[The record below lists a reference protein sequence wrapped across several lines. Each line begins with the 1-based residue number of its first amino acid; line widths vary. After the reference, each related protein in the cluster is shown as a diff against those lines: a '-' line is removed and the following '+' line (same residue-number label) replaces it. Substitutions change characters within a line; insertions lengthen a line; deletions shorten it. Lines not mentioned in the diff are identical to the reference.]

1 MHCFLCLFYIS
12 LLNKVFSG
20 CFRQAFFN
28 LGDKKKV
35 VAGCGR
41 HVVVL
46 YSNDCMG
53 ICLGERSI
61 VCLRQVVILQRWS
74 FEQV

>member
-28 LGDKKKV
+28 LGDKKKWSL
-35 VAGCGR
+35 
-41 HVVVL
+41 VVVDMWL
-46 YSNDCMG
+46 SYTVT
-53 ICLGERSI
+53 I
-61 VCLRQVVILQRWS
+61 VWEFVWANSALFVLDKW
-74 FEQV
+74 